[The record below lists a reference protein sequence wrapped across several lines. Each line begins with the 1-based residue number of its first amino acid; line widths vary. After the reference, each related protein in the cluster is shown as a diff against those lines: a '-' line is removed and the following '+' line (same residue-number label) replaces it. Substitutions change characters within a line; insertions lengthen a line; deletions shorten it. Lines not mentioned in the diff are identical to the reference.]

1 MRLTRPAPDPKRRT
15 ALRLAG
21 ALPASLLLAAC
32 GFRLRQA
39 PEFAFKSIYAGL
51 TPGSLIGIELKRY
64 LRALGGVELIT
75 DAERQKEAQVL
86 LVVLQEQR
94 EKVIVGGG
102 AVGQVR
108 ELQLR
113 LRFRFRVVN
122 PQGRELIAETEL
134 LQVRDQSYNEAFAN
148 AKASE
153 EIQLYNNMQ
162 SDIVQQVLRR
172 LAAIRE
178 I

>member
-1 MRLTRPAPDPKRRT
+1 MCLTRPAPDLKRRT

-21 ALPASLLLAAC
+21 ALPASLLLAGC

-51 TPGSLIGIELKRY
+51 TPGSLIGIELKRH
-64 LRALGGVELIT
+64 LAAVGGVELIT
-75 DAERQKEAQVL
+75 DPARQREAEVL
-86 LVVLQEQR
+86 FVVLQEQR
-94 EKVIVGGG
+94 EKAIVGGS

-113 LRFRFRVVN
+113 LRFKFRVLT
-122 PQGRELIAETEL
+122 PQGKELIPETEL
-134 LQVRDQSYNEAFAN
+134 LQVRDQSYSEALAL
-148 AKASE
+148 AKQAE
-153 EIQLYNNMQ
+153 EVQLYSNMQ

-178 I
+178 L

>member
-1 MRLTRPAPDPKRRT
+1 MCLTRPAPDLKRRT

-21 ALPASLLLAAC
+21 ALPASLLLAGC

-75 DAERQKEAQVL
+75 DADRQKEAQVL
-86 LVVLQEQR
+86 LVVLQDQR

-113 LRFRFRVVN
+113 LRFKFRALT
-122 PQGRELIAETEL
+122 PQGKELIPETEL
-134 LQVRDQSYNEAFAN
+134 LQVRDQSYSEALAL
-148 AKASE
+148 AKQAE
-153 EIQLYNNMQ
+153 EVQLYSNMQ

-178 I
+178 L